1 MKEDLFEKN
10 LDINLIEEEKNNSCN
25 SCTTKDNSNSISN
38 KNTLNHDYS
47 NEIISIIE
55 DESYQNEYVN
65 KINSDPLSLFEFMT
79 EERLKQWEEKLFN
92 SHPQPKKLI
101 NSKKSDEEIFNK
113 ISNKQLKEKQVI
125 NNDSIR
131 TRSRESILLPNFKS
145 ILNQSIQYFCLKA
158 KADYKQG
165 LNELF
170 GPLILLKYK
179 FKNLPLYYIINIVS
193 AMIDKFLPNYFYE
206 KTIYSLK
213 SAMALFQILLKYQEP
228 MVYNK
233 LELANIKPELYSMNW
248 LINYQSAKFPLD
260 LFFYFWD
267 KMLTIN
273 DNLFI
278 QFFLVALIQYHKDI
292 IINTE
297 QNYLH
302 YIIANL
308 PIKSDKEID
317 LIFNKALEL
326 RNNTPYSFRLWA
338 NKIGFLRKNNKDVKN
353 NYEKYQPD
361 LFMALPIFPSEI
373 IYSMYNTKMACYDPR
388 CVNYINNLIKV
399 SPNLGF
405 KKRDE
410 NIKNSNS
417 KDKINFQYKD
427 KLYFLKQLQSKEKEH
442 ICEKCTMKINKT
454 FNYFL
459 LDIRMKQFND
469 ELSET
474 GILKENFH
482 ISQEKLKMSDFS
494 SILTNKFLNQRGN
507 YHFIFLSSE
516 TDTFN
521 NFEKKYY
528 KDNLTEEDEMK
539 ILFGFMQPIIKEK
552 ELNFEQAKKY
562 LNSKETFKLKE
573 YDNMK
578 KSISSMIKNN
588 FPYVG
593 YIYGGYEQIHRECK
607 RFKIKLDKHNEKKC
621 FYCKNKNGSIN
632 DEININK
639 KKEEEEKCKLYEDL
653 WEKKEKI
660 NYDNLSFFLN
670 DPNLKI
676 FLGVLK
682 EYKTEF
688 IEQDKIQILISE
700 SFDKFQLGIY
710 KFNNEKQFIDLE
722 NTLMINYDKENSI
735 IEDNKKNL
743 ELTLLEKISINNI
756 ISICLSP
763 KNKNIV
769 DITIKEDKGE
779 NVLNKSDKNKNSG
792 RYNIVIDFSSEKISK
807 NFIITFKSLINLYK
821 SSKRKK

>member
-1 MKEDLFEKN
+1 
-10 LDINLIEEEKNNSCN
+10 
-25 SCTTKDNSNSISN
+25 
-38 KNTLNHDYS
+38 
-47 NEIISIIE
+47 
-55 DESYQNEYVN
+55 
-65 KINSDPLSLFEFMT
+65 
-79 EERLKQWEEKLFN
+79 
-92 SHPQPKKLI
+92 
-101 NSKKSDEEIFNK
+101 
-113 ISNKQLKEKQVI
+113 
-125 NNDSIR
+125 
-131 TRSRESILLPNFKS
+131 
-145 ILNQSIQYFCLKA
+145 
-158 KADYKQG
+158 
-165 LNELF
+165 
-170 GPLILLKYK
+170 
-179 FKNLPLYYIINIVS
+179 
-193 AMIDKFLPNYFYE
+193 
-206 KTIYSLK
+206 
-213 SAMALFQILLKYQEP
+213 
-228 MVYNK
+228 
-233 LELANIKPELYSMNW
+233 
-248 LINYQSAKFPLD
+248 
-260 LFFYFWD
+260 
-267 KMLTIN
+267 
-273 DNLFI
+273 
-278 QFFLVALIQYHKDI
+278 
-292 IINTE
+292 
-297 QNYLH
+297 
-302 YIIANL
+302 
-308 PIKSDKEID
+308 
-317 LIFNKALEL
+317 
-326 RNNTPYSFRLWA
+326 
-338 NKIGFLRKNNKDVKN
+338 
-353 NYEKYQPD
+353 
-361 LFMALPIFPSEI
+361 
-373 IYSMYNTKMACYDPR
+373 
-388 CVNYINNLIKV
+388 
-399 SPNLGF
+399 
-405 KKRDE
+405 
-410 NIKNSNS
+410 
-417 KDKINFQYKD
+417 
-427 KLYFLKQLQSKEKEH
+427 
-442 ICEKCTMKINKT
+442 
-454 FNYFL
+454 
-459 LDIRMKQFND
+459 MKQFSN

-474 GILKENFH
+474 GILKENMN

-516 TDTFN
+516 TDTFT

-792 RYNIVIDFSSEKISK
+792 RYNIIIDFSSEKISK